1 MPRNDRE
8 GTHLPFAHLFLDFPS
23 KINIPVNWAKDE
35 PEAPKKKGGRPLMET
50 STHINHTFRG
60 VGIFVLNNEALMG
73 RLQVKGLLPNNM
85 SKTVQFGEMLEIP
98 HPCEHLHKVNQIP

>member
-8 GTHLPFAHLFLDFPS
+8 GLHRPFASSWCWRTNNF
-23 KINIPVNWAKDE
+23 PVNWAKDE

-60 VGIFVLNNEALMG
+60 VGIFEPNNEALMG

-85 SKTVQFGEMLEIP
+85 SKSGEFGEKLETS
-98 HPCEHLHKVNQIP
+98 HACEHLHKVNQIV